1 MKFNFKKSIKECVF
15 TTILFQDDKTFEI
28 YHATFANPKF
38 QDYHRRLQTFIIWY
52 IDAASYIDD
61 EDHSWNLY
69 TLFEKVTSCGETR
82 LVLEYDTNFR
92 NSHERLTSTYVSLFA
107 EDYPLF

>member
-1 MKFNFKKSIKECVF
+1 MY
-15 TTILFQDDKTFEI
+15 TTANLFQDDKTFEI

-38 QDYHRRLQTFIIWY
+38 QEYHRRLQTFIIWY

-69 TLFEKVTSCGETR
+69 TLFEKVTCCGETR
-82 LVLEYDTNFR
+82 FVLEDRNDLS
-92 NSHERLTSTYVSLFA
+92 NSHERLTSTYVYLFA
-107 EDYPLF
+107 

>member
-1 MKFNFKKSIKECVF
+1 MKFNFKKSIKEC
-15 TTILFQDDKTFEI
+15 TILFQDDKTFEI

-69 TLFEKVTSCGETR
+69 TLFEKVTACGETR

-107 EDYPLF
+107 